1 MTMKIYTLGEIME
14 LLKVTRR
21 TLYNHINEGKL
32 DAFKVGDRWRVTEES
47 LKKYLT
53 QNVTKSE
60 KWVFL
65 FTGIEAD

>member
-60 KWVFL
+60 K
-65 FTGIEAD
+65 

>member
-53 QNVTKSE
+53 QNATKSE
-60 KWVFL
+60 K
-65 FTGIEAD
+65 

>member
-53 QNVTKSE
+53 QNITKSE
-60 KWVFL
+60 K
-65 FTGIEAD
+65 

>member
-1 MTMKIYTLGEIME
+1 MTKIYTLGEVME

-47 LKKYLT
+47 LRKYLT
-53 QNVTKSE
+53 QNTTKQE
-60 KWVFL
+60 K
-65 FTGIEAD
+65 

>member
-1 MTMKIYTLGEIME
+1 MKIYTLGEIME

-53 QNVTKSE
+53 QNITKSE
-60 KWVFL
+60 K
-65 FTGIEAD
+65 